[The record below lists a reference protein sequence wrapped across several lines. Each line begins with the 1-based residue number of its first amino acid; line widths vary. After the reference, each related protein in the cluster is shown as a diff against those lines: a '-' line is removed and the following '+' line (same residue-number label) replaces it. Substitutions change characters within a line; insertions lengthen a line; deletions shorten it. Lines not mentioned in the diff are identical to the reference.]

1 MAEYLD
7 EQAGRRFAIVGVEE
21 ACAMTGLEPEHLLQL
36 GAEEL
41 TREFA
46 DGRREQALRLPAEF
60 VPDRPV
66 GAGGPSS

>member
-7 EQAGRRFAIVGVEE
+7 QQARRRYAIVGVEE
-21 ACAMTGLEPEHLLQL
+21 AVALTGLEPSQLLQL

-46 DGRREQALRLPAEF
+46 DGSRVPSLRLPAEF
-60 VPDRPV
+60 VPGSRS
-66 GAGGPSS
+66 A